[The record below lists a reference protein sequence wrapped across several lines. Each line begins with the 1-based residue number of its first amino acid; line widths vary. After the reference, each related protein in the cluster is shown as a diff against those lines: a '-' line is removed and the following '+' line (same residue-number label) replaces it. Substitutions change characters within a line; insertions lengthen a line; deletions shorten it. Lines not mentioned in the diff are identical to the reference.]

1 MSFLGRTRHF
11 EKVEFSNSNSTFF
24 WVKNEKSNSR
34 SEKSHAQERASKP
47 NLEALSCACDQ
58 IAKSVL
64 GFDFSNMQMRFL
76 PISHLHKVECDI
88 VVRFDYLRSHSTFGK
103 SNGQN

>member
-1 MSFLGRTRHF
+1 MSFLGRIQHF
-11 EKVEFSNSNSTFF
+11 FF

-47 NLEALSCACDQ
+47 DVEALSCACDQ

-76 PISHLHKVECDI
+76 PLSHLHKVECDI
-88 VVRFDYLRSHSTFGK
+88 CHVGLDFFAI
-103 SNGQN
+103 